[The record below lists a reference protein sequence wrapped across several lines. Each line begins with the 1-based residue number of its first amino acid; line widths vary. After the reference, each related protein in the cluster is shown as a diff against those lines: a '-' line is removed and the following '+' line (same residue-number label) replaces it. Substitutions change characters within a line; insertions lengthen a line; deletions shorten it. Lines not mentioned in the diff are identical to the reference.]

1 MAVAKLKK
9 QKEEEEAKQK
19 AKEEREVNLFLLS
32 SEHSLAPL
40 GAVLTTLFSGGNP
53 LSRLGHGV
61 QEKTCPTFVFLAITL

>member
-1 MAVAKLKK
+1 MAIAKLKK

-40 GAVLTTLFSGGNP
+40 GAVLTIFSGGNP
-53 LSRLGHGV
+53 VSRLGHWF
-61 QEKTCPTFVFLAITL
+61 QEKTCPTFVFLAVTL